1 VTDWAKKAAVIEHL
15 DRRRAGLDQVLW
27 QAPAIIVA
35 AQAFL
40 LPVLAR
46 EGLAITSRAFILVA
60 GVAAS
65 LTAIV
70 GLRRGRRQELFFNE
84 EIRGLFGHEGV
95 YVPRLSKRARLPMFV
110 LWIGTLTAFSLADVF
125 ALICNLE

>member
-1 VTDWAKKAAVIEHL
+1 MAEWAKKVALIEHM
-15 DRRRAGLDQVLW
+15 DRRRVALDQVLW

-46 EGLAITSRAFILVA
+46 EGIAIPARVLILVA

-65 LTAIV
+65 VTGIV
-70 GLRRGRRQELFFNE
+70 GVKRQRKQELFFNDR
-84 EIRGLFGHEGV
+84 IWGLFSAEGLE
-95 YVPRLSKRARLPMFV
+95 VPRLRKHRVPIFK
-110 LWIGTLTAFSLADVF
+110 LWIATLAAFIVADVL
-125 ALICNLE
+125 ALACNLG

>member
-1 VTDWAKKAAVIEHL
+1 VTDWAKKAAVIERL
-15 DRRRAGLDQVLW
+15 DRRRAALDQVLW
-27 QAPAIIVA
+27 QALAIIVA

-95 YVPRLSKRARLPMFV
+95 TSLDYRRGRAYRCSFSGLELSRPSASPTCSR
-110 LWIGTLTAFSLADVF
+110 
-125 ALICNLE
+125 